1 MSPND
6 LPINVTRK
14 NEIALLTLSITALTS
29 GIIMSDNSRYR
40 LK

>member
-6 LPINVTRK
+6 LPIKETRK
-14 NEIALLTLSITALTS
+14 NDMALLTLSMIALIN
-29 GIIMSDNSRYR
+29 GMEISDNSRYR